1 MFSTKYTFYFN
12 MYEKNPAV
20 FIENAGFIICSYLQ
34 AGLHGSVHYPPLK
47 WQASSS
53 TQ

>member
-20 FIENAGFIICSYLQ
+20 FVENAGFIICTYWR
-34 AGLHGSVHYPPLK
+34 AGLHGSQKFMYFLLIFM
-47 WQASSS
+47 
-53 TQ
+53 